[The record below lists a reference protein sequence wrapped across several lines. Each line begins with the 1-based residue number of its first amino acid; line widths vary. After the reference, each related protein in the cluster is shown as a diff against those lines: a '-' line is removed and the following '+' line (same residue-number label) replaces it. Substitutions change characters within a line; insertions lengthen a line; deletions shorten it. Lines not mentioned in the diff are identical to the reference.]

1 MKRNVLVLFA
11 VLFLVGC
18 ESESVE
24 IQPQAL
30 TIPEWLKGN
39 YEGVHTKENL
49 VISNQ
54 KITFK
59 VEQTVY
65 EFEVNQ
71 ILSHQEEEN
80 RFIIQTAS
88 DILIFNKTTLQTE
101 INFQFNELYLGWFRK
116 RFAQ

>member
-1 MKRNVLVLFA
+1 MKRIVLVLFA
-11 VLFLVGC
+11 TLFLVSC
-18 ESESVE
+18 ESESIE
-24 IQPQAL
+24 TQPQAL

-116 RFAQ
+116 RLVQ

>member
-1 MKRNVLVLFA
+1 MKRIVIVLFA
-11 VLFLVGC
+11 TLFLVSC
-18 ESESVE
+18 TSESEE
-24 IQPQAL
+24 TELQAL
-30 TIPEWLKGN
+30 TIPEWLKGS

-49 VISNQ
+49 LISNQ

-59 VEQTVY
+59 VEQTIY

-88 DILIFNKTTLQTE
+88 DILIFNKTTLLTE

-116 RFAQ
+116 QSVQ

>member
-1 MKRNVLVLFA
+1 MKRIVLVLFA

-24 IQPQAL
+24 TQPQAL

-59 VEQTVY
+59 QGFSCLDIDAFYVDFIVICL
-65 EFEVNQ
+65 EFG
-71 ILSHQEEEN
+71 L
-80 RFIIQTAS
+80 
-88 DILIFNKTTLQTE
+88 
-101 INFQFNELYLGWFRK
+101 
-116 RFAQ
+116 

>member
-1 MKRNVLVLFA
+1 MKKIVLVLFA

-24 IQPQAL
+24 TQPQAL

-116 RFAQ
+116 RLVQ

>member
-1 MKRNVLVLFA
+1 
-11 VLFLVGC
+11 
-18 ESESVE
+18 SESVE
-24 IQPQAL
+24 TQPQAL

-116 RFAQ
+116 RLVQ